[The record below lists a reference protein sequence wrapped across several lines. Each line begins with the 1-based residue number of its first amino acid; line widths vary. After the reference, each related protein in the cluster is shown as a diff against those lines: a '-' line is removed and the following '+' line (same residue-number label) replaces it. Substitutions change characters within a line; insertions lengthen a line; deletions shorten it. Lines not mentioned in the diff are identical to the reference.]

1 MSLLSFR
8 ISVAEDLLKSN
19 PQPLSSQKRGRPSLH
34 SIDKENLA
42 PIPPRTAPGPAP
54 STNSCFYKYDHWP
67 IHTEKG
73 RCRNPG
79 CSGYTRITCSRC
91 KVRLCMNDKNNYF
104 TSYHNR

>member
-1 MSLLSFR
+1 SLLSFR

-54 STNSCFYKYDHWP
+54 STNSRFDKKMNSTP
-67 IHTEKG
+67 FL
-73 RCRNPG
+73 PLVAG
-79 CSGYTRITCSRC
+79 CCQMATSIITSE
-91 KVRLCMNDKNNYF
+91 DF
-104 TSYHNR
+104 